1 MEITIHQMLHGYED
15 GHNYIRGSIYLS
27 SAKDMDTIA
36 SLSDWS
42 EYINSNDDS
51 SYLSAYP
58 LKESGYYV
66 IARTWY
72 AEEMKRPGCVW
83 THSILIPKGAM
94 KAIYDYRSIE
104 SLFKRPVKDAYESYG
119 IPLKLELASNINE
132 KFLSV
137 LKDSSGISYIIKNLM
152 VGNIPSIYEVETDS
166 ETYRYL
172 CLMIMNVLP
181 SCVLEN
187 RTFCSGTNGLRALD
201 GKPFDVQFTTLQN
214 QHVKSLMSKEQ
225 DIEDGFLYSSMYVKN
240 EVLSLGK
247 LIKLFEGEI
256 GFDSNRYK
264 SLCELIMLVNLD
276 KDTKEKRDQQFC
288 TLLNIISTVYPNPQ
302 EGILIKNRFLS
313 QPITSLF
320 LKDVDFIF
328 QLSTTE
334 LYKSFQKEN
343 IEFEKRVYNLAND
356 INTHSEF
363 IAMLTHL
370 CESSYINEWG
380 VSLLS
385 EVDKY
390 TSDEDIDN
398 IITTSFATY
407 LSIAVL
413 CPNILNKGS
422 WTEISIKGLKDLIS
436 LLTSDKARTTFNRWD
451 YLLEILLAN
460 HVDTDYL
467 TACHIYSKCP
477 DYVVIVMDS
486 LNRSYQVSKM
496 HNVLNVCTK
505 NQGALLKWIN
515 GRMNISEPVL
525 EFISNVVDPLSPQV
539 KLMGANA
546 FFGLVN
552 SSYPKQMK
560 FYTFLFILSFN
571 WTRDSYSMEFLRL
584 SFYPI
589 HKALAEGT
597 MNDGLWEKIAPFTC
611 DVPIWQ
617 SWDKCKKMRKTVVK
631 RVCEVGLF
639 KDYLRT
645 FTPEAELNQML
656 VKMYKKRKK
665 D

>member
-1 MEITIHQMLHGYED
+1 MEITIHQMLHGYDD
-15 GHNYIRGSIYLS
+15 GHNYIRGSIYLPS
-27 SAKDMDTIA
+27 SKDMDTIA

-42 EYINSNDDS
+42 EYVNSKDDS

-58 LKESGYYV
+58 LTDSGFYV

-83 THSILIPKGAM
+83 THSILIPMGAM
-94 KAIYDYRSIE
+94 NAISDYRTIE
-104 SLFKRPVKDAYESYG
+104 SLFKRPVKDVYESYG
-119 IPLKLELASNINE
+119 NSLKIDLSSVTND
-132 KFLSV
+132 KYLSV
-137 LKDSSGISYIIKNLM
+137 LKDTTGIPFIIKNLM
-152 VGNIPSIYEVETDS
+152 DGKAPSIYEVETDS

-181 SCVLEN
+181 SCVLEK

-214 QHVKSLMSKEQ
+214 HHVKSLMSKDQ

-247 LIKLFEGEI
+247 LIKLFEGEL
-256 GFDSNRYK
+256 GSDRNRYE
-264 SLCELIMLVNLD
+264 SLCELIMLVNST
-276 KDTKEKRDQQFC
+276 KDTKEKREQQFDR
-288 TLLNIISTVYPNPQ
+288 LLNIISTVYPNSQ
-302 EGILIKNRFLS
+302 DGILIKSRFLS

-320 LKDVDFIF
+320 LKESDFIF
-328 QLSTTE
+328 LLSTTE
-334 LYKSFQKEN
+334 LYESFHKEDVEFDNRVQK
-343 IEFEKRVYNLAND
+343 LAD
-356 INTHSEF
+356 DVNTHSEF
-363 IAMLTHL
+363 IAMLTRL

-385 EVDKY
+385 EVDKSL
-390 TSDEDIDN
+390 TDDDVDS
-398 IITTSFATY
+398 IITESFETY

-422 WTEISIKGLKDLIS
+422 WTEIPTKGIKDIIS
-436 LLTSDKARTTFNRWD
+436 LLTSERAKSTFIRWK
-451 YLLEILLAN
+451 YLLEILLTN

-467 TACHIYSKCP
+467 TACHIYSKCS
-477 DYVVIVMDS
+477 DYVAIVMDS

-496 HNVLNVCTK
+496 YNVLNVCTK
-505 NQGALLKWIN
+505 NQVALLKWIK

-525 EFISNVVDPLSPQV
+525 DFISNVVDPLSPLV
-539 KLMGANA
+539 KQMGASV
-546 FFGLVN
+546 FSGFVN

-560 FYTFLFILSFN
+560 FYAFLFILSFN
-571 WTRDSYSMEFLRL
+571 WTRDIYSMEFLRL

-589 HKALAEGT
+589 HKSLAEGT
-597 MNDGLWEKIAPFTC
+597 MNDSLWEKIAPFTG

-617 SWDKCKKMRKTVVK
+617 SWDKCKKLRKVLVK
-631 RVCEVGLF
+631 RVLEVGLF
-639 KDYLRT
+639 EDYLRT
-645 FTPEAELNQML
+645 FTPDADLNKML
-656 VKMYKKRKK
+656 VKMYKKKK